1 MSGDAI
7 LMMLLAMI
15 IIWGGLLVAILN
27 LRRGPDL
34 SAEQGQHRDL

>member
-15 IIWGGLLVAILN
+15 IIWGGLIVAILN

-34 SAEQGQHRDL
+34 SAEQAPRRDL